1 MLAAAAFGVCAFAAP
16 GRGLIPFAVYN
27 VLYAVSVGAIE
38 IGRNNLI
45 FDAVP
50 QELRSDAVAL
60 SQSLCGL
67 AGFAATA
74 VCSVAVSAVQRGG
87 NLVLGLPLYAQQLM
101 SVMAALL
108 ALAAA
113 GYVQMVLIQKK

>member
-1 MLAAAAFGVCAFAAP
+1 M
-16 GRGLIPFAVYN
+16 R
-27 VLYAVSVGAIE
+27 IE
-38 IGRNNLI
+38 FLNKRNNLI

-50 QELRSDAVAL
+50 EELRSDAVAL

-74 VCSVAVSAVQRGG
+74 VCSVLVGAVQKNG
-87 NLVLGLPLYAQQLM
+87 NTVLGLPLYAQQLM
-101 SVMAALL
+101 SLVAALL

-113 GYVQMVLIQKK
+113 GYVHVVMMRKK